1 MVLGVGVTASASLR
15 RLATL
20 SRHLTMSAADAGVR
34 IERVGS
40 VAHLILDRPKALNAL
55 NLPMVRV
62 LSDAYAASAGD
73 AAVTS
78 IVMSGAGGKA
88 FCAGGDVRAVME
100 AARVDPTGLSDAF
113 FREEYA
119 LNAAIAGCP
128 TPQVSVWDGIVMG
141 GGVGLSLHG
150 RFRVATERASFA
162 MPETG
167 IGFFPDVGGSH
178 FLSRLPAEVGTY
190 LALTG
195 ARIGAAD
202 LVHAGLATHFV
213 PSDAAP
219 GVAAAL
225 DGVAGEA
232 AVADALAALGG
243 GAAPPAEGATLA
255 ANAGAIERCFAA
267 PTVEAIVGALEA
279 EGGEWAA
286 GALKALR
293 RVSPTSLKLT
303 LRLLRDAGDAPL
315 SECLRREF
323 RASQRAMRP
332 PSDFF
337 EGIRAAL
344 VDKDR
349 SPKWEPDALPAVS
362 DAAVASFLANLGDR
376 ELELPLLTPAF
387 KPV

>member
-1 MVLGVGVTASASLR
+1 MCIGVATASLR
-15 RLATL
+15 RLTTL

-40 VAHLILDRPKALNAL
+40 VANIVLDRPKALNAL

-141 GGVGLSLHG
+141 GGAGLSVHG
-150 RFRVATERASFA
+150 RFRVATERTLFA

-178 FLSRLPAEVGTY
+178 FLQAAQPNPNPYPIPSPLPEPLPLSRTLNRTHPTPTPSSRQAAGVGRALGTY

-195 ARIGAAD
+195 ARLHAAD
-202 LVHAGLATHFV
+202 LLYSGLATHF
-213 PSDAAP
+213 
-219 GVAAAL
+219 G
-225 DGVAGEA
+225 
-232 AVADALAALGG
+232 
-243 GAAPPAEGATLA
+243 
-255 ANAGAIERCFAA
+255 
-267 PTVEAIVGALEA
+267 
-279 EGGEWAA
+279 
-286 GALKALR
+286 
-293 RVSPTSLKLT
+293 
-303 LRLLRDAGDAPL
+303 
-315 SECLRREF
+315 
-323 RASQRAMRP
+323 
-332 PSDFF
+332 
-337 EGIRAAL
+337 
-344 VDKDR
+344 
-349 SPKWEPDALPAVS
+349 
-362 DAAVASFLANLGDR
+362 
-376 ELELPLLTPAF
+376 
-387 KPV
+387 

>member
-1 MVLGVGVTASASLR
+1 MSEDESILFERKGDLAVVTLN
-15 RLATL
+15 
-20 SRHLTMSAADAGVR
+20 
-34 IERVGS
+34 
-40 VAHLILDRPKALNAL
+40 RPKALTAL
-55 NLPMVRV
+55 NLEMIEKMDPQ
-62 LSDAYAASAGD
+62 LKAWESDASV
-73 AAVTS
+73 AAVL
-78 IVMSGAGGKA
+78 IKGAGEKA